1 MLSLAVGST
10 ARAHLEE
17 HELRA
22 LRRRIAR
29 MLRAVELTE
38 HLDAELELSVR
49 ITSDEELCALNR
61 DFRGVDKPTDVLAFA
76 QREGEGAELHPE
88 LLGDLVISIETAAR
102 QQKHGLFFELLF
114 LCAHG
119 LCHLLGYDHR
129 TDEEEAEM
137 DARMAALLAETQRR
151 GPVRAA

>member
-1 MLSLAVGST
+1 MLSLAWESA
-10 ARAHLEE
+10 ARARLEE
-17 HELRA
+17 REVRA
-22 LRRRIAR
+22 LRRRLAR
-29 MLRAVELTE
+29 MLRAVKLSE
-38 HLDAELELSVR
+38 HLDEELELAVR
-49 ITSDEELCALNR
+49 ITGDDEIHALNR

-88 LLGDLVISIETAAR
+88 ILGDIVISIETAAR
-102 QQKHGLFFELLF
+102 QQRKGLFFELLF

-119 LCHLLGYDHR
+119 LCHLLGYDHQ

-137 DARMAALLAETQRR
+137 DARVAALLAEAARR